1 MSSNKQP
8 DSRLAGN
15 VILDSIL
22 TLIAFGIFFWICRA
36 HVPSNDPTMVN
47 VWGAITASCMTGVFW
62 LAWQMFRVTL
72 RGQRDGD
79 DSEGRP

>member
-15 VILDSIL
+15 IVLDTLL
-22 TLIAFGIFFWICRA
+22 TVIAFGIFFLICRP
-36 HVPSNDPTMVN
+36 HVMSDDPTMKN
-47 VWGAITASCMTGVFW
+47 LWGAITASCLTGVFW

-72 RGQRDGD
+72 RGERAGKD
-79 DSEGRP
+79 DEK

>member
-15 VILDSIL
+15 VILDSVL
-22 TLIAFGIFFWICRA
+22 SLIAFGIFFVICRS
-36 HVPSNDPTMVN
+36 HVPSNDAFMIN
-47 VWGAITASCMTGVFW
+47 LWGAITASCMTGVFW

-72 RGQRDGD
+72 RGQKAGD
-79 DSEGRP
+79 DDQK